1 MAKEHTQEIRV
12 RDQKVLVANIIK
24 YTILIIGAFTMIF
37 PFIWMLT
44 TSLKTLDEA
53 IAIPPTWLPSIPRS
67 G

>member
-37 PFIWMLT
+37 PLY
-44 TSLKTLDEA
+44 LDA
-53 IAIPPTWLPSIPRS
+53 HHVAQDA